1 MVGRTLEL
9 QSSLFLRSLAGEVTA
24 VPPVWLMRQA
34 GRYLPEY
41 RETRKKSKS
50 FLDFCYTPELAI
62 EVTLQPIRR
71 FGFDASIMFSDIL
84 VVPDALGQKVWF
96 VEGEG
101 PKLEPLKDEADLT
114 RLSRNR
120 VLAHLQPVFETIK
133 GLKASLPRTT
143 PLIGFCGA
151 PHTVATYMIGG
162 GSGTQGEIIRQSYE
176 RPAFVRAVIH
186 EVTEASI
193 IYLKQQI
200 DHGVDAIQIFESW
213 AASVPPVFV
222 EDHVIA
228 PLRRIVSALKAYAPE
243 MPILAFPRTMAS
255 EVVAA
260 TAALPVS
267 AISIDTGLSLTE
279 ARRQVGPKQ
288 ALQGNLDPLLMV
300 TGGEAIDRAVEAA
313 RAAMQG
319 HPYILN
325 LGHGIT
331 PDASIASVERLLK
344 CVRG

>member
-1 MVGRTLEL
+1 MTGRNPEL
-9 QSSLFLRSLAGEVTA
+9 QSSLFLRSLAGEVTSI
-24 VPPVWLMRQA
+24 PPVWLMRQA

-41 RETRKKSKS
+41 RETRKKAKT
-50 FLDFCYTPELAI
+50 FLDLCYTPELAI

-101 PKLEPLKDEADLT
+101 PKLEPLKDETDLAK
-114 RLSRNR
+114 LSVDR
-120 VLAHLQPVFETIK
+120 VLAHLDPVFQTIR
-133 GLKASLPRTT
+133 GLKQSLPAST

-162 GSGTQGEIIRQSYE
+162 GSGTQSEIIRRSYE
-176 RPAFVRAVIH
+176 APGFVRKVIDQA
-186 EVTEASI
+186 TEASI
-193 IYLKQQI
+193 RYLKRQI
-200 DHGVDAIQIFESW
+200 DEGVDAIQLFESW
-213 AASVPPVFV
+213 ASAVPPALV
-222 EDHVIA
+222 EDHIIA
-228 PLRRIVSALKAYAPE
+228 PLRRIVTALKAYAPQ

-255 EVVAA
+255 EVVRA
-260 TAALPVS
+260 TAQLPVS
-267 AISIDTGLSLTE
+267 AISIETGLSLSE
-279 ARRQVGPKQ
+279 ARKQVGQKQ

-300 TGGEAIDRAVEAA
+300 TGGDAIDRAVDAA
-313 RAAMQG
+313 RATMQG

-344 CVRG
+344 SVRG